1 MFVVH
6 CGSGAQKIYWLSDVA
21 IHRYDHFYGI
31 DTGSA
36 KGVRLE
42 NGVTLN
48 MQDICN
54 ETLSD
59 DMHVWVILKEDV
71 ALMEAQ
77 KLKKK

>member
-31 DTGSA
+31 DTGAA